1 MIIVLREERR
11 IKDNFIDNTM
21 ILRKFFFKNW
31 RMRILSAVFFLSLLA
46 GKFKIF
52 KQVLQILKT
61 WHIHVSRSLLA
72 RNFIEEYFEQILRND
87 KLAHP
92 VYINVFKVTGF
103 PVKVL

>member
-1 MIIVLREERR
+1 
-11 IKDNFIDNTM
+11 
-21 ILRKFFFKNW
+21 
-31 RMRILSAVFFLSLLA
+31 MRILSAVFFSLLA

-52 KQVLQILKT
+52 KQVLQRLQILKT

-87 KLAHP
+87 KLTHP

>member
-1 MIIVLREERR
+1 
-11 IKDNFIDNTM
+11 M
-21 ILRKFFFKNW
+21 ILKKFFFFKLAHAYFK
-31 RMRILSAVFFLSLLA
+31 RRIFLSLLA

-52 KQVLQILKT
+52 KQVLQRLQILKT

-103 PVKVL
+103 PIKVL